1 MMRSETRD
9 RGQGGILLLIVTAAL
24 FASLCAALV
33 VMGGHLIDRTRAQS
47 AADAAALGSVVGGR
61 DAAEALADRHGATLV
76 SFRRGPGPGRVT
88 VVVRVRT
95 ATATAAA
102 TDDP

>member
-1 MMRSETRD
+1 
-9 RGQGGILLLIVTAAL
+9 
-24 FASLCAALV
+24 
-33 VMGGHLIDRTRAQS
+33 MGGHLIDRTRAQT

-88 VVVRVRT
+88 VVVRVRNGDGHGGCNRRPVS
-95 ATATAAA
+95 AR
-102 TDDP
+102 DDSLSCEVPTLVEMSKTERDLDLESGRAR